1 MKLRVLLI
9 VVLAV
14 VATAF
19 VPRSVSSLSR
29 LSSPTTARLALSMHP
44 QTPMTLKERMTAA
57 GRGALL
63 SYGVLNFLYYVT
75 LTTVAWTFSSAG
87 RVEATAAAAA
97 VTSGSH
103 LSRRVSVAAVRLGKV
118 MGIVWAGSQITKP
131 ARITGAIVT
140 APAADKLLNWF
151 QNKLKLKS
159 AESAFAVL
167 CAILLGSTAVFYAL
181 LLAFSASV

>member
-1 MKLRVLLI
+1 
-9 VVLAV
+9 
-14 VATAF
+14 
-19 VPRSVSSLSR
+19 
-29 LSSPTTARLALSMHP
+29 MHP